1 MTDIN
6 SKKALVII
14 IFFLLGIFSLTLFA
28 QDKKDDTDSR
38 LDLLKGKVEKLTVKV
53 DGKDVVFEGK
63 EAEMLVKKLRAFG
76 KMPDMVWLSDDEGEL
91 EHEGGKV
98 MMFKYDSKDKDF
110 TLSEKDDLDKKV
122 EVRIVDGDK
131 KVTVTTKKDGKE
143 EVKTYEGEEAEK
155 YLKENQK
162 SGNFR
167 IMIGKDKNPGDHI
180 IYFDRKSD
188 REGGC
193 CNRMKCSGHAT
204 KEKVKKVIIERID
217 KDEKE
222 RKESNK

>member
-6 SKKALVII
+6 SRKILVIV

-28 QDKKDDTDSR
+28 QDKKVETDSK
-38 LDLLKGKVEKLTVKV
+38 LDQLKGKVEKLTVKV

-63 EAEMLVKKLRAFG
+63 EAEELVKKLRAFG
-76 KMPDMVWLSDDEGEL
+76 KAPEMIWLSDEDEEF

-110 TLSEKDDLDKKV
+110 TVSDKDDMDRKV

-131 KVTVTTKKDGKE
+131 KVTVTTMKDGKE
-143 EVKTYEGEEAEK
+143 ETKTYEGEEAEK
-155 YLKENQK
+155 YLNDNKK

-167 IMIGKDKNPGDHI
+167 IMIDKDKKAGDHI
-180 IYFDRKSD
+180 IYFDRKNDDDSCK
-188 REGGC
+188 G
-193 CNRMKCSGHAT
+193 RMIRVGRRAPD
-204 KEKVKKVIIERID
+204 KVKKIIIEKID
-217 KDEKE
+217 KSEKE
-222 RKESNK
+222 EKKSNK

>member
-6 SKKALVII
+6 SRKVILII

-28 QDKKDDTDSR
+28 QDKKDETATK
-38 LDLLKGKVEKLTVKV
+38 LDQLKGKVEKLTVKV

-63 EAEMLVKKLRAFG
+63 EAEGLVKKLRAFG
-76 KMPDMVWLSDDEGEL
+76 KMPEMIWLSDEEEI
-91 EHEGGKV
+91 EHTGGKV

-110 TLSEKDDLDKKV
+110 NWSGKDDMDKKI

-143 EVKTYEGEEAEK
+143 EIKTYEGEEAEK
-155 YLKENQK
+155 FLEENQK

-167 IMIGKDKNPGDHI
+167 IMIGKDKKAGDHM
-180 IYFDRKSD
+180 IYFDRKSGK
-188 REGGC
+188 EGGC
-193 CNRMKCSGHAT
+193 CIRMKRPGHVT
-204 KEKVKKVIIERID
+204 QGKVKKIIID
-217 KDEKE
+217 KVEKE
-222 RKESNK
+222 EKEEKKSDK